1 MVPQCYMLCPC
12 VYSIHHYGQLSIM
25 RPCFVLFCNSKK
37 KIGTKFM
44 LLLFSIRVAES
55 PLVWER
61 AVHSVNCAIMSFV
74 NVYEFVCVLL
84 SLFWF

>member
-1 MVPQCYMLCPC
+1 
-12 VYSIHHYGQLSIM
+12 
-25 RPCFVLFCNSKK
+25 
-37 KIGTKFM
+37 M